1 MCGIAGIVGA
11 SLPDRR
17 VIARMTELLHHRGPD
32 DSGLWHSAEAHFG
45 HARLS
50 ILDLSS
56 AGQQPMQVGP
66 LVLTYNGEIYN
77 FHQLRRQLDGPFRSE
92 TDSEVVL
99 HACRKFGAGC
109 VDQFNGMFAFA
120 IWDQETKT
128 LFAARDRLGIKPFY
142 YRPLERGIAFASE
155 IAPLLE
161 LGRPE
166 MDRGALADYLTY
178 GYVPTPKTA
187 WHGIFKLPAAHTLHW
202 RDGQL
207 SIRRYWQ
214 PEPSEGIVDAAE
226 AAAETEDLLRRA
238 IEEHTLADVPV
249 GLFLSSGLDSSTILA
264 LGPPNALTFTLG
276 QADRHRDEAG
286 PARKL
291 AQFMGSTHHES
302 TASAPDLAVAVAEM
316 VSVFGEP
323 FGDSAALS
331 VWLLS
336 RFVRRHVKVALSG
349 EGGDEVFC
357 GYRWYGSAMTRRS
370 SPISSLLARL
380 APTMSRFGRS
390 QQRRSLHGLERY
402 AAFLGVFTPRQTDH
416 LLGPWLRAE
425 LEEED
430 RLWHFR
436 RYWRD
441 ELPLHQRLQWAD
453 LHTYL
458 PDGLLTKVDRAS
470 MAWSL
475 EVRPPLLDHR
485 LVELAFRFD
494 RSLQRDP
501 KTDRG
506 KIVLRSILEPRLP
519 PGHLALPK
527 RGFNLPIARWI
538 RKQPAIWKAAVGRL
552 QASGI
557 IDRVTP
563 LQLNNEQTWALLI
576 LDGWLAK
583 NDGGYAPQ
591 LERRA

>member
-1 MCGIAGIVGA
+1 MCGIAGIVGS

-32 DSGLWHSAEAHFG
+32 GSGLWHCAQAHLG

-56 AGQQPMQVGP
+56 AGQQPMLAGQ

-77 FHQLRRQLDGPFRSE
+77 FRQLRQQLEGPFRSE

-99 HACRKFGAGC
+99 HAFQKFGADC
-109 VDQFNGMFAFA
+109 VNQFNGMFAFA
-120 IWDQETKT
+120 IWDQEKKE
-128 LFAARDRLGIKPFY
+128 LFAARDRLGIKPLY
-142 YRPLERGIAFASE
+142 YRPLEDGIAFASE
-155 IAPLLE
+155 VAPLLE
-161 LGRPE
+161 IGRPE
-166 MDRGALADYLTY
+166 LNRGALADYLTY

-187 WHGIFKLPAAHTLHW
+187 WQGIYKLPAAHTLHY

-214 PEPSEGIVDAAE
+214 PQTSEEIVDPAA
-226 AAAETEDLLRRA
+226 AAAETEALLKLA

-249 GLFLSSGLDSSTILA
+249 GLFLSSGLDSSAILA
-264 LGPPNALTFTLG
+264 LGPANALTFTLG
-276 QADRHRDEAG
+276 QTDRHRDEAG
-286 PARKL
+286 PAREL
-291 AQFMGSTHHES
+291 ARHLGSTHHES
-302 TASAPDLAVAVAEM
+302 KASAPNLAEAVTEM

-336 RFVRRHVKVALSG
+336 RFVRQHVKVALSG

-357 GYRWYGSAMTRRS
+357 GYRWYGSAMTRPA
-370 SPISSLLARL
+370 SPLSALLAKL

-390 QQRRSLHGLERY
+390 QQRRSLRGLERY
-402 AAFLGVFTPRQTDH
+402 AAFLGVFTPRQTRY
-416 LLGPWLRAE
+416 LLGPWLRAD

-453 LHTYL
+453 MHTYL

-475 EVRPPLLDHR
+475 EVRPPLLDYR
-485 LVELAFRFD
+485 LVELALRFD

-501 KTDRG
+501 ESDRG
-506 KIVLRSILEPRLP
+506 KVILRSLLEPRLP

-538 RKQPAIWKAAVGRL
+538 RKQPEIWKAATGRL
-552 QASGI
+552 QRHGVIRRSG
-557 IDRVTP
+557 P
-563 LQLNNEQTWALLI
+563 LRLNNEQTWALLI
-576 LDGWLAK
+576 LDGWLAR
-583 NDGGYAPQ
+583 NESGY
-591 LERRA
+591 R